1 MRESEYSSD
10 QVVAERDAKSNMQRI
25 DKRVLYIL
33 VGIDMNTKA
42 LAELA
47 RLGFPAVIIA
57 TCDHYDSLLA
67 ALLSSIK
74 VNRYSRVVKL
84 VQRKG

>member
-1 MRESEYSSD
+1 MRELEYSSD
-10 QVVAERDAKSNMQRI
+10 QVVTERDAMSNMQKI

-33 VGIDMNTKA
+33 VGIDMWPK
-42 LAELA
+42 
-47 RLGFPAVIIA
+47 LGFLAAIIA
-57 TCDHYDSLLA
+57 ICDHYDSLLA

-74 VNRYSRVVKL
+74 VNKYSRVVRL

>member
-1 MRESEYSSD
+1 MRELEYSSD
-10 QVVAERDAKSNMQRI
+10 QVVTEKDAMSNMQKI

-33 VGIDMNTKA
+33 VGIDMRPN
-42 LAELA
+42 A
-47 RLGFPAVIIA
+47 RFTTVIIA
-57 TCDHYDSLLA
+57 LCDHYDSLLA

-74 VNRYSRVVKL
+74 VNRYSRVVKI